1 MVVVGS
7 SVEGIEG
14 SRGCCKIKSLVAAG
28 CSYWSLEDS
37 RVGGATETSGGKIA
51 GTGGGTLGGCG
62 LIKTGRSGAATGC
75 CCF

>member
-14 SRGCCKIKSLVAAG
+14 WRGCCKIKSLVAAG
-28 CSYWSLEDS
+28 CSYWRLEGS
-37 RVGGATETSGGKIA
+37 RVSGATETFGGTTA
-51 GTGGGTLGGCG
+51 GRGGGTLGGCG
-62 LIKTGRSGAATGC
+62 LIKMGRSGAATGC